1 MKFVQRLFT
10 GIGALGALG
19 MTMTILSPKVHAL
32 AAALVLVSNTTANP
46 VPAFTA
52 GRVAYQS
59 FRNVGCTDPKVCFAT
74 FDPAP
79 PGYRLVA
86 ENLSGELDVINP
98 PGTPPRVVLQS
109 GGIGTPIFAGGATLG
124 SVFSNQTEAAFNLNI
139 KAYAPAGASPLLS
152 VTGYVS
158 MQSPMNATLSG
169 YLENCAIT
177 GCP

>member
-1 MKFVQRLFT
+1 MGFGGLAAVA
-10 GIGALGALG
+10 ALL
-19 MTMTILSPKVHAL
+19 TLVSPKAHAV

-59 FRNVGCTDPKVCFAT
+59 SRNVGCTDVNACFAT

-79 PGYRLVA
+79 SGYRLVA
-86 ENLSGELDVINP
+86 ENLSGEFAVANP
-98 PGTPPRVVLQS
+98 PGTPARIVLQS
-109 GGIGTPIFAGGATLG
+109 GGIGTPLFSGIASLG
-124 SVFSNQTEAAFNLNI
+124 SVFSGQTEAAFNMNI
-139 KAYAPAGASPLLS
+139 KAYASAGASPLLS
-152 VTGYVS
+152 ITGYLALQDPLNV
-158 MQSPMNATLSG
+158 TLSG